1 MPKDTAGNTAK
12 DTEGR
17 RPSPIDLHVGGQV
30 RMRRK
35 VLGVAQDQLAGD
47 LGLTF
52 QQVQKYERGE
62 NRISASKLYQIAAV
76 LKTDIAFFFD
86 GLPDPAEAAGPNG
99 AGHEADRTV
108 QTFLHTAEGMQLATL
123 FPRIG
128 TSRVRR
134 QLVDLVRAM
143 AEG

>member
-1 MPKDTAGNTAK
+1 MPKDIAT
-12 DTEGR
+12 DTGRR

-35 VLGVAQDQLAGD
+35 VLGISQDQLADD

-62 NRISASKLYQIAAV
+62 NRISASKLYQIATL
-76 LKTDIAFFFD
+76 LKTDVGFFFD
-86 GLPDPAEAAGPNG
+86 GLPDPLAATGPGG
-99 AGHEADRTV
+99 AGREADRTV
-108 QTFLHTAEGMQLATL
+108 QAFLHTAEGLQLATL

-143 AEG
+143 AEE